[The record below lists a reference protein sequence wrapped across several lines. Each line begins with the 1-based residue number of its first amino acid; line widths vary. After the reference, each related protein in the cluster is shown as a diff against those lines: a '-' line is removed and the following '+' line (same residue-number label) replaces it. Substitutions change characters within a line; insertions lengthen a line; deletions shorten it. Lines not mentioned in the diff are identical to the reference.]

1 MIRFIVSWKNNRP
14 FQIEVDENMTFLE
27 LKKKI
32 AEHYNE
38 TYTNFNVL
46 NGNDIIDNT
55 ANNKTLNKL
64 NLKRLIRI
72 PDNYA
77 PGGGYNEN
85 EFANLNK
92 EFIRKDNVC
101 SNNNSNIPD
110 WRTVGMGINLY
121 GICSN
126 DKCRAKGNQVIM
138 NVGSKEYNVITEG
151 FMGICPIC
159 KKYFDLDTCSFYK
172 CDYKCEG
179 TYFDRRKGE
188 WVDLPNEI
196 MKTSDRKDFY
206 YDYKKVVEG
215 QDGKVKYKKLI
226 LKVINYHFDE

>member
-1 MIRFIVSWKNNRP
+1 MIKLIVNWRGRRL

-32 AEHYNE
+32 AQHYNG
-38 TYTNFNVL
+38 TTTDFIVL
-46 NGNDIIDNT
+46 NGNDIIDST
-55 ANNKTLNKL
+55 ANNKTLNEL
-64 NLKRLIRI
+64 DLKRLIRI
-72 PDNYA
+72 GDNYN
-77 PGGGYNEN
+77 PGGGDEN

-110 WRTVGMGINLY
+110 WRTVGMGINIY

-138 NVGSKEYNVITEG
+138 NVKSKEYNVIEEG

-172 CDYKCEG
+172 CDYKYEG